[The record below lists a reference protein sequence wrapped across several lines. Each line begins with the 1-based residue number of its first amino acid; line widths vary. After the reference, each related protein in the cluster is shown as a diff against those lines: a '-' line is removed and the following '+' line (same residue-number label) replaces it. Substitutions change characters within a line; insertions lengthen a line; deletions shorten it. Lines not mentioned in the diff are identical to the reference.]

1 MTGYWNTEIGYFTR
15 NPDKR
20 KVLFEQ
26 RLDISGQFG
35 NSINMIT
42 NNGIMAL
49 MQYNKLLIALL
60 GRSHNDIYIANRVS
74 AHIINVW

>member
-1 MTGYWNTEIGYFTR
+1 MTGDRNTEIGYFTR

-42 NNGIMAL
+42 MAL

-74 AHIINVW
+74 AHIINV